1 MAATAGKLNLKREV
15 GLISSVSLIVGT
27 IIGSGIFMSPEWV
40 LRYIGSPGASLLVWT
55 FCGLLCMVAA
65 LSYVE
70 LGTVIKESGGEYIYI
85 LRNFGPVP
93 AFVFSWTSVFV
104 VRPASIAAMSLSLA
118 QYTAAPFYGA
128 CPPPPAVVKCTAA
141 ASILIV
147 TVVNCLNVKL
157 ATDIQNIFTFAKL
170 VSLLVIV
177 VGGILLILNGHTQ
190 SFQNAFQ
197 GTSGMSAS
205 GISSIGIALQHGLWS
220 YDGWNNLNNLTE
232 EIKRPEV
239 NLPRALLISLPLVT
253 LLYIL
258 VNMSYLAAMSPA
270 EMMSSGAVAV
280 TWGNK
285 VLGSWTWIIP
295 LSVVLSTFGSMNGTF
310 FTGGRTC
317 YIAAREGSL
326 PDILSMVHVKRLTP
340 LPALLFTAFIALI
353 LLIPGDFGSIV
364 KYFSFTAWFFYS
376 QAFAALVYMKIKK
389 PHLHRPFNVP
399 LPIPV
404 FMFII
409 SICLV
414 VAPLIEAPQM
424 EYLFVGLF
432 MLSGLLIYF
441 PLIHFKLC
449 TCSMDQITIFLQLL
463 LEVGPTQSNLD

>member
-197 GTSGMSAS
+197 GTSGISSS

-220 YDGWNNLNNLTE
+220 YDGWSNLNNLTE

-239 NLPRALLISLPLVT
+239 STKQALLIHHKILFLNDDFNGM
-253 LLYIL
+253 LL
-258 VNMSYLAAMSPA
+258 
-270 EMMSSGAVAV
+270 G
-280 TWGNK
+280 
-285 VLGSWTWIIP
+285 
-295 LSVVLSTFGSMNGTF
+295 
-310 FTGGRTC
+310 
-317 YIAAREGSL
+317 
-326 PDILSMVHVKRLTP
+326 
-340 LPALLFTAFIALI
+340 
-353 LLIPGDFGSIV
+353 
-364 KYFSFTAWFFYS
+364 
-376 QAFAALVYMKIKK
+376 
-389 PHLHRPFNVP
+389 
-399 LPIPV
+399 
-404 FMFII
+404 I
-409 SICLV
+409 SNINYQ
-414 VAPLIEAPQM
+414 VAPL
-424 EYLFVGLF
+424 V
-432 MLSGLLIYF
+432 
-441 PLIHFKLC
+441 
-449 TCSMDQITIFLQLL
+449 
-463 LEVGPTQSNLD
+463 